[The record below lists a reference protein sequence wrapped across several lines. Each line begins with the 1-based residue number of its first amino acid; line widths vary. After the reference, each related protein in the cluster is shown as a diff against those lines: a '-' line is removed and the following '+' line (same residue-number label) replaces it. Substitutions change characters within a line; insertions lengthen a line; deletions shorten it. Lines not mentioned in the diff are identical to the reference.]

1 MRHRILIGLGLL
13 AAWAPLPAAAEIASA
28 GDAGFVLHN
37 EATVSASPETAFAA
51 LARPGDWWNPEHSYS
66 GDAANMT
73 LAPIAGGCFC
83 EAIPAKDGQPGGSV
97 EHMRVV
103 YFDPRV
109 RTLRL
114 HGALGPLQG
123 EALTGTLTMTV
134 ESAGSGSK
142 IVWDYV
148 IGGHARFSLT
158 EFAPAVD
165 GVIGEQLNRLAA
177 LLSPAG

>member
-1 MRHRILIGLGLL
+1 MGHRFLIASGALL
-13 AAWAPLPAAAEIASA
+13 MLASAPAAAEVAASS
-28 GDAGFVLHN
+28 DVGFVLHN
-37 EATVSASPETAFAA
+37 EATVTASPDTAFAA
-51 LARPGDWWNPEHSYS
+51 LAKPSDWWNAEHSYS

-73 LAPIAGGCFC
+73 IEPTAGGCFC
-83 EAIPAKDGQPGGSV
+83 EAIPEGGGSV

-114 HGALGPLQG
+114 RGSLGPLQG

-134 ESAGSGSK
+134 EPAGTGSK

-148 IGGHARFSLT
+148 VGGYARFSLT

-165 GVIGEQLNRLAA
+165 GVVAEQLDRLAA
-177 LLSPAG
+177 LLGPAK